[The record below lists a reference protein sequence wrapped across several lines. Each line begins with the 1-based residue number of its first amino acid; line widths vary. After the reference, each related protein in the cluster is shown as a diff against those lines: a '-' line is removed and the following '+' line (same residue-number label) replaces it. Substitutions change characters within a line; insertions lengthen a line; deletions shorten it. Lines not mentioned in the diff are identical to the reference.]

1 MEDNFLTKSKFTK
14 LVEKTVIEKKV
25 SYMDAI
31 LLICEENTIDPG
43 DVKKFVSPIIKD
55 KLQAEAMDLNF
66 LPKQNKIDSSFFGW

>member
-43 DVKKFVSPIIKD
+43 DVKKFVSPIIKVN
-55 KLQAEAMDLNF
+55 LQAEAMDLNF
-66 LPKQNKIDSSFFGW
+66 LPKQNKIDSSFFG

>member
-1 MEDNFLTKSKFTK
+1 MEDKFLTKSKFTK
-14 LVEKTVIEKKV
+14 LVEKIVIEKKV

-66 LPKQNKIDSSFFGW
+66 LPKQNKIDSSFFG

>member
-1 MEDNFLTKSKFTK
+1 MEDNFLNKSNFTK
-14 LVEKTVIEKKV
+14 LVEKTVIDKRV

-55 KLQAEAMDLNF
+55 KLEAEARDLNF
-66 LPKQNKIDSSFFGW
+66 LPRQNKIDSSFFG

>member
-1 MEDNFLTKSKFTK
+1 MEDKFLTKSKFTK

-66 LPKQNKIDSSFFGW
+66 LPKQNKIDSSFFG

>member
-66 LPKQNKIDSSFFGW
+66 LPKQNKIDSSFFG